1 MYNSW
6 CSCGTMDNPLIQY
19 LNRPELVVKVQE
31 FFGINYNNNDDKK
44 KDRES
49 EEDHIKD
56 PVPGITVTNK
66 FWYYLFIIGTELG
79 DETFYACFIPFWF
92 WNVDGVVGRRFV
104 LVWATLMYLGQALKD
119 IMCCPRPPP
128 PVIKLQ
134 SKWAAEF
141 GLPSTHA
148 MVGVSI
154 PFSILLY
161 THERYEYLRT

>member
-1 MYNSW
+1 
-6 CSCGTMDNPLIQY
+6 MDLPWIEY

-31 FFGINYNNNDDKK
+31 FFGIRYHDDNKK
-44 KDRES
+44 TDDRVPVVAS
-49 EEDHIKD
+49 EKVEDAKSD
-56 PVPGITVTNK
+56 ELSQQEGEGELAGITVTNK

-79 DETFYACFIPFWF
+79 DEMFYACFIPFWF

-104 LVWATLMYLGQALKD
+104 LVWATLMYIGQALKD
-119 IMCCPRPPP
+119 ILCLPRPPK
-128 PVIKLQ
+128 PVVKLQ
-134 SKWAAEF
+134 SRWAAEY

-161 THERYEYLRT
+161 THER